1 MFLRGGVVTSRRS
14 CGRPGEVGGVVTSGP
29 IFSPSFNAAYIR
41 RSHSDPE
48 LQHIDALKKENFN
61 IKLKVHFLEE
71 RLAQLAPDQIDA
83 ALKQNINLK
92 IEVQQR
98 GMELKKLKKLVLE
111 LQRALDDLQRSGGA
125 QSRARELEEQ
135 LQEREREVRELRRR
149 RAVGPD
155 DGALRELEARN
166 AELEEEL
173 ENVRTLLEENTE
185 ELERLRELAES
196 RGDHSSQGDGRM
208 RRHIEELEGENE
220 DLRARI
226 DELEEL
232 ATQRTDE
239 RDDVLDELET
249 VKLELEDMQRRRE
262 AETLERSES
271 RAQILEER
279 EEREAV
285 EEDLNAVRDKLAA
298 AQIEL
303 QQKEDEI
310 DMKNRE
316 IEEMV
321 VEHRRIVDSVEDE
334 WRGEVEEAKGQME
347 ELRDV
352 SPHSLYHKRVL
363 ITRMLGPRAA
373 GRGVQGASTE
383 HRRVRNSRGRP
394 KPEVRGDNGPSRA

>member
-1 MFLRGGVVTSRRS
+1 M
-14 CGRPGEVGGVVTSGP
+14 
-29 IFSPSFNAAYIR
+29 
-41 RSHSDPE
+41 
-48 LQHIDALKKENFN
+48 
-61 IKLKVHFLEE
+61 HFLEE

-111 LQRALDDLQRSGGA
+111 LQRELDHLQRSGGA
-125 QSRARELEEQ
+125 QSRARELEEK
-135 LQEREREVRELRRR
+135 LEERERDLRELRRR

-155 DGALRELEARN
+155 DGALRELEGRN

-173 ENVRTLLEENTE
+173 ENVRGLLEENTE

-196 RGDHSSQGDGRM
+196 RGDHSSLGSERW
-208 RRHIEELEGENE
+208 RRQAEELEGENE

-232 ATQRTDE
+232 VTQRTDE
-239 RDDVLDELET
+239 RDDVADEVEALKLD
-249 VKLELEDMQRRRE
+249 LEDMQRRRE
-262 AETLERSES
+262 AESFERSES

-279 EEREAV
+279 EGREAV
-285 EEDLNAVRDKLAA
+285 EDDLNSVRDKLAA
-298 AQIEL
+298 AHIEI

-310 DMKNRE
+310 EMKNRE
-316 IEEMV
+316 IEEFMI
-321 VEHRRIVDSVEDE
+321 EHQRIVESVEDE

-352 SPHSLYHKRVL
+352 RSAYSSSGQHPPDIFVGS
-363 ITRMLGPRAA
+363 RAA
-373 GRGVQGASTE
+373 RCGMQRAAPACG
-383 HRRVRNSRGRP
+383 RVRGER
-394 KPEVRGDNGPSRA
+394 